1 MIPWDSKGIVGSKR
15 FIERIYH
22 LILESDFQKTQN
34 KELAFLLNKTI
45 KKVGEDIES
54 MKFNTSISSLMIL
67 VNSFSE
73 NASALTKDDIK
84 KFLIILSPFAPHLAE
99 ELWEAMGFRGLCAK
113 QSWPEY
119 DASLIKQDK
128 VLVVVQ
134 VNGKF
139 RDKIEVATG
148 ANQKE
153 VEALVLASPKVKPW
167 IDAKEFKKVIFVPDK
182 LINIVV

>member
-1 MIPWDSKGIVGSKR
+1 
-15 FIERIYH
+15 
-22 LILESDFQKTQN
+22 
-34 KELAFLLNKTI
+34 
-45 KKVGEDIES
+45 
-54 MKFNTSISSLMIL
+54 
-67 VNSFSE
+67 
-73 NASALTKDDIK
+73 
-84 KFLIILSPFAPHLAE
+84 LIILSPFAPHLAE